1 MVQSHGEIYDKCDG
15 LVTWKF
21 YKCDGSVTW

>member
-1 MVQSHGEIYDKCDG
+1 MVQSHGKIYDKCDG
-15 LVTWKF
+15 LVTWKI